1 MQNKRNRNWVTAKVL
16 LFCIAAAAAFAL
28 FFQFQ
33 PEDPGRSSFHKRFN
47 LTLPAAAETVLQED
61 DYGWM
66 GDGHLFCVYQLS
78 PVDMREFLK
87 QGAMA
92 RWSPL
97 PMPEDLSKNLYQDMQ
112 MLLSRSAKEEA
123 RGFFQKAGKS
133 QGYYCLVNTWQ
144 GNPGRV
150 LNRTKYDRENFQFQ
164 NIALGVVDT
173 QSKNVYYYTQDR

>member
-1 MQNKRNRNWVTAKVL
+1 MENRSRMAVKIWIICV
-16 LFCIAAAAAFAL
+16 AAAAVAL
-28 FFQFQ
+28 IFSMSR
-33 PEDPGRSSFHKRFN
+33 PEDPARSSFHERFN
-47 LTLPAAAETVLQED
+47 LALPAAAEAILQED

-78 PVDMREFLK
+78 PGDMREFLK

-97 PMPEDLSKNLYQDMQ
+97 PIPEDTAENLHRDMRA
-112 MLLSRSAKEEA
+112 LLSQTAKEEE
-123 RGFFQKAGKS
+123 REFLQEENKR

-150 LNRTKYDRENFQFQ
+150 LNRTKYDRDNFQFQ
-164 NIALGVVDT
+164 NIALGIVDT
-173 QSKNVYYYTQDR
+173 QNKKIYYYTQDR

>member
-1 MQNKRNRNWVTAKVL
+1 MENRSRMAVKIL
-16 LFCIAAAAAFAL
+16 LFCVAAAAAAL
-28 FFQFQ
+28 ILPISQ
-33 PEDPGRSSFHKRFN
+33 PEDPVRSSFQKRFN
-47 LTLPAAAETVLQED
+47 LTLPAAAEPILQED

-78 PVDMREFLK
+78 PGDMREFLK

-97 PMPEDLSKNLYQDMQ
+97 PMQEDTAENLHRDMRA
-112 MLLSRSAKEEA
+112 LLSQTAKEEEREFLQEA
-123 RGFFQKAGKS
+123 NKK

-150 LNRTKYDRENFQFQ
+150 LNRTKYDREDFQFQ
-164 NIALGVVDT
+164 NIALGIADT
-173 QSKNVYYYTQDR
+173 QSKKIYYYTRDR